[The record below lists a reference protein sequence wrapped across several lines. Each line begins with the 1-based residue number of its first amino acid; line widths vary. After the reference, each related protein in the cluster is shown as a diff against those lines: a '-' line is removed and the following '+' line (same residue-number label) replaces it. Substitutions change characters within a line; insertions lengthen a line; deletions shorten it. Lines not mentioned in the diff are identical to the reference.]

1 MTTGRTD
8 LERVYAEQSSRV
20 HGFLLDRCGSRALA
34 EELTAQTFEAAAR
47 QVARGRSDDVTAPW
61 LFTVARR
68 RLIDHWR
75 RQGARER
82 LRERVAAESVVVSQS
97 PASENPEVSA
107 ALDSLGHRQRVVLT
121 LRYIDGWSVSEIA
134 EALEITY
141 VAAQSLLAR
150 ARTAFRAAL
159 VEETS

>member
-1 MTTGRTD
+1 M
-8 LERVYAEQSSRV
+8 

-47 QVARGRSDDVTAPW
+47 QVARGRSDEVTAPW

-75 RQGARER
+75 RQSARER
-82 LRERVAAESVVVSQS
+82 LRERVVAESATLCQS
-97 PASENPEVSA
+97 PSSENPEVSA

-141 VAAQSLLAR
+141 IATQSLLAR

-159 VEETS
+159 VEEPS